1 MGGAHPGGQLRP
13 PREVPHGLQYQALK
27 SDGCGHPSSEVE
39 ARGRCA
45 REATVSDTP
54 RVVFRPSGITPDL
67 ARYARA
73 CAWAYVFECF
83 NHHNGKQGG
92 PATAPEQP
100 ERTRD
105 DPATTQH
112 TR

>member
-1 MGGAHPGGQLRP
+1 
-13 PREVPHGLQYQALK
+13 
-27 SDGCGHPSSEVE
+27 
-39 ARGRCA
+39 
-45 REATVSDTP
+45 VSDTP

-83 NHHNGKQGG
+83 NRRNGTQGG

-105 DPATTQH
+105 DPVTTQH